1 MDQIFSVYLGAES
14 EKGFSGFVAENN
26 FYCILEIIE
35 GHTGEQG
42 RMVLQKIV
50 ERIKQ
55 STITGLNE
63 FDSAL
68 NECIKK
74 NSLPLNFSLSAGY
87 QIDNILYLKTI
98 GEGEILIRR
107 GNQFATL
114 IGQVSILLL

>member
-74 NSLPLNFSLSAGY
+74 
-87 QIDNILYLKTI
+87 IHCH
-98 GEGEILIRR
+98 
-107 GNQFATL
+107 
-114 IGQVSILLL
+114 